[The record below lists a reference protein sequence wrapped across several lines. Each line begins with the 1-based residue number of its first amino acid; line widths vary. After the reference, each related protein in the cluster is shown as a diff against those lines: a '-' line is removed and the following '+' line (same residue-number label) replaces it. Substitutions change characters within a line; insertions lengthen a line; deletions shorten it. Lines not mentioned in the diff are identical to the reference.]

1 MHISILFNNIEDCIG
16 IVFVYPQF
24 FFLLYGKNV
33 LYVLEKKKNLIY
45 YIYRLQQLQSS
56 TSDFCGKLW
65 DRVMA

>member
-33 LYVLEKKKNLIY
+33 LYVLEKKKSYLLH
-45 YIYRLQQLQSS
+45 LQASA
-56 TSDFCGKLW
+56 TSVVYL
-65 DRVMA
+65 